1 MLNVTGTAP
10 VPLRVL
16 VLSTRISPSSSPQE
30 S

>member
-16 VLSTRISPSSSPQE
+16 VLSTRVTPSSSLQE

>member
-16 VLSTRISPSSSPQE
+16 VLPTRISPSSSPQE